1 MFAVVDQESHCA
13 YTRHCDRATKKLY
26 SEMGNEDPERTIN
39 MLPTGGGWDDSTG
52 ANSAGKNSQGTDG
65 VPTIHKHST
74 ALFTGQR
81 SELRA
86 VRMLMYGDMFRPY
99 ISIL

>member
-1 MFAVVDQESHCA
+1 
-13 YTRHCDRATKKLY
+13 
-26 SEMGNEDPERTIN
+26 MGNEDPERTLN
-39 MLPTGGGWDDSTG
+39 MLPTGGGWDDGTG
-52 ANSAGKNSQGTDG
+52 ANRAGKNSQGTDG